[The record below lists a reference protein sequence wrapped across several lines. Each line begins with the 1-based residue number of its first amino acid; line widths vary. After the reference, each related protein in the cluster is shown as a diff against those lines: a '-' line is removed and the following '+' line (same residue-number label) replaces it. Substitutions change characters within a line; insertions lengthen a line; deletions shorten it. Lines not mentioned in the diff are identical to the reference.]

1 MLVSSKRI
9 VRNPYTPVRTQGNIN
24 PACVAAKMETN
35 PQIPRIPMSRSCHNQ
50 SVAFVSNGPDKY
62 TTDHLQ
68 IITAG
73 MMKLAGR
80 YVRSFLLFSFLKF
93 CLSLCLRISP
103 DTTCSSCESTSSI
116 SPITNSFWLC
126 PVFLRY
132 FFNL

>member
-24 PACVAAKMETN
+24 PACVAAKWRPIRKYQESQCPEAAITKVLLL
-35 PQIPRIPMSRSCHNQ
+35 I
-50 SVAFVSNGPDKY
+50 SNGPDKY

-73 MMKLAGR
+73 MMKLCRR

-93 CLSLCLRISP
+93 CLSLCLLHLSRYYM
-103 DTTCSSCESTSSI
+103 
-116 SPITNSFWLC
+116 F
-126 PVFLRY
+126 FLRKY
-132 FFNL
+132 IFNQSDHKFFLALSCLFEVFF

>member
-35 PQIPRIPMSRSCHNQ
+35 PQIPRIPRSRAAITK
-50 SVAFVSNGPDKY
+50 VLLLISNGPDKY

-73 MMKLAGR
+73 MMKLCRR

-93 CLSLCLRISP
+93 CLSLCLLHLSRYYM
-103 DTTCSSCESTSSI
+103 
-116 SPITNSFWLC
+116 F
-126 PVFLRY
+126 FLRKY
-132 FFNL
+132 IFNQSDHKFFLALSCLFEVFF